1 MNLNESERYQP
12 LSLHYDRI
20 RVVNAALI
28 ELIGPCTPV
37 TRPRSGIPVMDI
49 PAIGY
54 SSSDLDRPGRLP
66 HQQGTKR
73 GEALAT
79 ETGGPAPLWPLDPNH
94 HLVFGG
100 CAFLPFSLGPTGD
113 CSCRH

>member
-79 ETGGPAPLWPLDPNH
+79 ETGGPGHPFGLWTPIIIW
-94 HLVFGG
+94 
-100 CAFLPFSLGPTGD
+100 SLEGVL
-113 CSCRH
+113 SSHSH